1 MIKAL
6 VFRPSHSTLFIILLL
21 ISVFGSVFGSGC
33 GKKGAP
39 TLKSYDK
46 PPGASSVA
54 AFNREN
60 SIYLQ
65 WSFPKDKEVTIK
77 HLVILRALGND
88 FNRIA
93 DMEPQ
98 NRTYVDTGIQPE
110 EQYRYKILAE
120 NHRGIFSPDSNIITI
135 TPRNAPPP
143 PQGVSFTAAPAS
155 LELKWQPG
163 ETGLLYN
170 VYKATEPGQYT
181 LVPVNSTPLS
191 SPSYTDALTLQ
202 KTVYYTVRSL
212 TDAAIRN
219 EGLPS
224 AEIVV
229 DPAGFVPGPLKAVRF
244 MASDVRVFLSWDAPA
259 ESWVTGYRIYRKTEG
274 REYSLI
280 AETQIP
286 SFIDS
291 EPSSPERSYRVH
303 ATGPFREG
311 PGVELRGVR
320 LEAPE
325 K

>member
-1 MIKAL
+1 MIKAF
-6 VFRPSHSTLFIILLL
+6 VFRPAHPTVLVILLL
-21 ISVFGSVFGSGC
+21 LSVFGSAC

-39 TLKSYDK
+39 TLKSYEK
-46 PPGASSVA
+46 PPEASNVT

-77 HLVILRALGND
+77 HLVILRAVGND
-88 FNRIA
+88 FIRIVET
-93 DMEPQ
+93 EPQ
-98 NRTYVDTGIQPE
+98 SRRYVDTAIQPE
-110 EQYRYKILAE
+110 QQYRYKILAE
-120 NHRGIFSPDSNIITI
+120 SHRGVFSPDSNIITI
-135 TPRNAPPP
+135 TPHNAPPP
-143 PQGVSFTAAPAS
+143 PQGASFTVAPAS
-155 LELKWQPG
+155 LELKWQAG
-163 ETGLLYN
+163 ESGLLYN
-170 VYKATEPGQYT
+170 VYKSTESGQYT
-181 LVPVNSTPLS
+181 FIPINSTPLS

-212 TDAAIRN
+212 TNTTIRN

-224 AEIVV
+224 AEISV
-229 DPAGFVPGPLKAVRF
+229 DPAGFVPSPLKAVRF
-244 MASDVRVFLSWDAPA
+244 IASDARVFLSWDAPA
-259 ESWVTGYRIYRKTEG
+259 ETWVTGFRIYRKTEG

-291 EPSSPERSYRVH
+291 EPLTSERSYRVH

-311 PGVELRGVR
+311 PGVEIRGVR
-320 LEAPE
+320 LEATE